1 MYDGIEI
8 DMISLGDA
16 DSILVT
22 QWSSIGP
29 QRILIDGG
37 SGSDAEKVSEF
48 LHGRGFTHLW
58 AVVCSHLHT
67 DHANGLI
74 KLVQDPSIS
83 IATGWMHDIR
93 NHLSADTLLLASRGN
108 SPQAE
113 SVRQVT
119 EATKEL
125 ASAFLNRP
133 TPISPREPFAG
144 NSIAAI
150 PDITVLGPSMTF
162 YRRILPEFA
171 DLPRLKQSQSFWDAV
186 AGHGYDEKPSKP
198 EMPGLAAA
206 LAGFATTPP
215 PFRFPDLATLVSPS
229 RPTSITGFNPLGP
242 VPGLL
247 GGTLS
252 NSSVKENPATQ
263 PFNNTSVI
271 LGINFKNQKLMLTGD
286 AGSEAL
292 NCVPAEWT
300 QLTWMQVPHHGS
312 DGNLSQT
319 NIERFCPAIAYISAC
334 GDSNHPSRA
343 IVSGLIKAGAIVF
356 STHVSGNLRFS
367 SGNVP
372 PRQDYEPAVRL
383 TGTGTPQPLVDLA
396 GLLYAKNRLSGINE

>member
-22 QWSSIGP
+22 QWSTIGP

-37 SGSDAEKVSEF
+37 NGSDAETVSEF
-48 LHGRGFTHLW
+48 LHSRGFTHLW

-67 DHANGLI
+67 DHVNGLI
-74 KLVQDPSIS
+74 KLVRDPSIS

-93 NHLSADTLLLASRGN
+93 NHLSADTLLSASRGN

-113 SVRQVT
+113 AVRQVV

-125 ASAFLNRP
+125 ASAFSSRP
-133 TPISPREPFAG
+133 TSIFPKEPFAG
-144 NSIAAI
+144 SSIAAI
-150 PDITVLGPSMTF
+150 PEMTVLGPSMTF

-171 DLPRLKQSQSFWDAV
+171 DLPQLKHSQAFWDAV
-186 AGHGYDEKPSKP
+186 AAIGFETKSPKPNF
-198 EMPGLAAA
+198 PGLATT
-206 LAGFATTPP
+206 LAGIAN
-215 PFRFPDLATLVSPS
+215 SPS
-229 RPTSITGFNPLGP
+229 RFRFSDLVPLAPTPEFNSLGSLSA
-242 VPGLL
+242 LL

-252 NSSVKENPATQ
+252 DSSVKKNPATQ

-271 LGINFKNQKLMLTGD
+271 LGIRSKNQKLMLTGD

-292 NCVPAEWT
+292 DCVPSEWS

-312 DGNLSQT
+312 DGNLSQA
-319 NIERFCPAIAYISAC
+319 NVERFCPAIAYISAC
-334 GDSNHPSRA
+334 GDSSHPSRA

-356 STHVSGNLRFS
+356 STHESGNLWFR

-372 PRQDYEPAVRL
+372 PRSDYKPAVRL
-383 TGTGTPQPLVDLA
+383 TGTGTPQPVVDLA
-396 GLLYAKNRLSGINE
+396 GLLYPKNRLSGINE

>member
-1 MYDGIEI
+1 
-8 DMISLGDA
+8 MISLGDA

-48 LHGRGFTHLW
+48 LHSRGFTHLR
-58 AVVCSHLHT
+58 AVVCSHLHA

-74 KLVQDPSIS
+74 KLVQDPSLS

-93 NHLSADTLLLASRGN
+93 NHLSVETLLSASRGN

-113 SVRQVT
+113 SVRQVV

-125 ASAFLNRP
+125 ASAFSSRP
-133 TPISPREPFAG
+133 IPIFPKEPFAG
-144 NSIAAI
+144 SSIAAI
-150 PDITVLGPSMTF
+150 PEITVLGPSLTF

-171 DLPRLKQSQSFWDAV
+171 DLARLKHSQAFWDAV
-186 AGHGYDEKPSKP
+186 AAMGFEPKPLKP
-198 EMPGLAAA
+198 NFPGLAAT
-206 LAGFATTPP
+206 LAGFSNTPTR
-215 PFRFPDLATLVSPS
+215 FRFPDL
-229 RPTSITGFNPLGP
+229 SIPAPPAVASTPGFNSLGSLS
-242 VPGLL
+242 GLL
-247 GGTLS
+247 SGTLGG
-252 NSSVKENPATQ
+252 SSVNKNPATQ

-271 LGINFKNQKLMLTGD
+271 LGIRSGNQKLMLTGD

-292 NCVPAEWT
+292 DCVPSDWS
-300 QLTWMQVPHHGS
+300 QLAWMQAPHHGS
-312 DGNLSQT
+312 DGNLSQA

-334 GDSNHPSRA
+334 GDSSHPSRA

-356 STHVSGNLRFS
+356 STHESGNLWFR

-372 PRQDYEPAVRL
+372 PRRDYQPAVRL
-383 TGTGTPQPLVDLA
+383 TGTGTPRPLVDLA
-396 GLLYAKNRLSGINE
+396 GLLYAKSRLSGINE